1 MVGFRATY
9 RLGEPIRIELFR
21 RILLKSSL
29 AGLATSAV
37 SIQGLL
43 GQSMPAAHYLF
54 REQYQKVNHIMT
66 AFIQNR

>member
-1 MVGFRATY
+1 M
-9 RLGEPIRIELFR
+9 
-21 RILLKSSL
+21 LKSSL